1 MCPKSEATDRQ
12 LLNGDGHRRHTASS
26 RKGAAPL
33 LPSRVKSYTVIWME
47 IIEPPR
53 VEERAEIPYVGIRV
67 VTPFRGMLATRDRL
81 LAEARAGVKETGIET
96 VGYGFLRLHVVDM
109 DGPMDLEAGYFTKG
123 PAHIVHPKLQSGSMV
138 AGSYATLTYQ
148 DHALRANQALQ
159 DWVRD
164 NGLVLE
170 RQTVPEG
177 DLFTCRY
184 EAFWTDPSVE
194 SRKTRW
200 TVELAILLAKYVD
213 ASQKIASAFRARGE
227 HSGARGPASQLD
239 SLSLTN

>member
-1 MCPKSEATDRQ
+1 
-12 LLNGDGHRRHTASS
+12 
-26 RKGAAPL
+26 
-33 LPSRVKSYTVIWME
+33 
-47 IIEPPR
+47 
-53 VEERAEIPYVGIRV
+53 
-67 VTPFRGMLATRDRL
+67 
-81 LAEARAGVKETGIET
+81 
-96 VGYGFLRLHVVDM
+96 
-109 DGPMDLEAGYFTKG
+109 
-123 PAHIVHPKLQSGSMV
+123 MV

-177 DLFTCRY
+177 DEFTCRY

-200 TVELAILLAKYVD
+200 TVELAILLAK
-213 ASQKIASAFRARGE
+213 
-227 HSGARGPASQLD
+227 
-239 SLSLTN
+239 